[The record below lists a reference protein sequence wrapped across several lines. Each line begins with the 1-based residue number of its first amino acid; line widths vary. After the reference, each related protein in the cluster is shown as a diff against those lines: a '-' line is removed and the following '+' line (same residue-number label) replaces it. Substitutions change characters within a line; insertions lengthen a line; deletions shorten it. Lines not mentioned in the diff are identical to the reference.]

1 MGLRFST
8 EQIEKFKLIEENYDE
23 AFLLSQK
30 KELRQAYNFNLK
42 GDLALRDT
50 DDELW
55 SWTIAICWPRSSYFY
70 FKINDFKESINR
82 VKILLQCIQELIGEE
97 RDYSL
102 IYLTIQQYH
111 NLARVY
117 FKMLDIEQGIKYA
130 ALAINLLNN
139 RSSSVSH
146 EYNLDNDYIELS
158 KSFEISFFIQ
168 IVAETLF
175 VLYKMKNHDEKICNL
190 RFFIES
196 FFIPDRLSDISSDLK
211 LNQLLTIISKTIAL
225 CEYQTS
231 LEYINDSNFNG
242 DLFPLIEVVNNT
254 ITKAINYE

>member
-55 SWTIAICWPRSSYFY
+55 SWAIAICWPRSSYFY
-70 FKINDFKESINR
+70 FKINDFNESINR

-146 EYNLDNDYIELS
+146 EYNLDNDCIELS